1 MNSHEKYMEGDNSEF
16 VGCSFFQEESKHYC
30 ESMEDLE
37 KLDVMLNLSSKSHSI
52 EFKKVFVIKVQ
63 NNEK

>member
-1 MNSHEKYMEGDNSEF
+1 MNSHKKYMEGDNSR
-16 VGCSFFQEESKHYC
+16 VVDCSFCQEESKHYC
-30 ESMEDLE
+30 ESMDDLE

-52 EFKKVFVIKVQ
+52 EFKKVFVIKVK